1 MFLMGTSEG
10 PRRAAAMTVW
20 ASYMPVGTAVGL
32 LLAGQFAGTTQWR
45 YTFLVHGAL
54 FATVGLLEPLAAQT
68 CSQRRCAA
76 ARGWSSACAALR
88 LAYSRVP
95 LVLLALAFFL
105 MISVGFG
112 ANTTFPGYLARLHG
126 LPVNVTANAIALGT
140 LLMVPG
146 SLGVGAML
154 ARGVRI
160 GPLFTVLGVLGAVS
174 GSLAFQ
180 AGLSVPLRV
189 AVVAV
194 WFVVS
199 GAGLAALMA
208 TLPRVAEPERRG
220 AAAALMNQAGSTAT
234 FVNPPLW
241 LSLAAVGKGLPFAIL
256 MLGAWIIAVALVWG
270 VTSPTETGKPK

>member
-1 MFLMGTSEG
+1 M
-10 PRRAAAMTVW
+10 
-20 ASYMPVGTAVGL
+20 
-32 LLAGQFAGTTQWR
+32 
-45 YTFLVHGAL
+45 
-54 FATVGLLEPLAAQT
+54 
-68 CSQRRCAA
+68 
-76 ARGWSSACAALR
+76 
-88 LAYSRVP
+88 
-95 LVLLALAFFL
+95 
-105 MISVGFG
+105 
-112 ANTTFPGYLARLHG
+112 
-126 LPVNVTANAIALGT
+126 
-140 LLMVPG
+140 LMVPG

-154 ARGVRI
+154 ARGVHR
-160 GPLFTVLGVLGAVS
+160 PARCSRSWASGAVS

-270 VTSPTETGKPK
+270 VTSPTETGKAT